1 MLNSIPTRRAGMTLV
16 ELLVVVAIIGLL
28 AVTVLPNVAST
39 TDNRRS
45 REAAR
50 VTSSFFAKAQSRAIG
65 RPEWAG
71 VTLLPPPTNP
81 TALFAIDLFQAN
93 VPQVYRG
100 ESYASTAT
108 LTLPA
113 SSKPQ
118 DQPKRAIYFSDA
130 PSRDW
135 RFSAARSVTDG
146 DLIRFNGRGP
156 WYELTSLVEDTTR
169 DANSPAVMLRGV
181 ATDSSGNAILV
192 SSQSVGHSTT
202 NTPWPTLDV
211 GHQFEILRKPVRNGS
226 AFTIPDGR
234 CIDLAWSGFGAAAV
248 FGSNRFTTPGTA
260 VTLLFDATG
269 RVRQIFTQSP
279 GATPIRVT
287 VTGPVFFLV
296 GRVDRAGNSA
306 AALNQTEDSVGAN
319 WQYGDSYWIVIDPAS
334 GIVKTAECSKREDL
348 NGDGKID
355 PGEDVNLNGR
365 LDDIASTPDVLVS
378 QAFARSHTP
387 VGGN

>member
-1 MLNSIPTRRAGMTLV
+1 MFKPHPTRRAGMTLV

-39 TDNRRS
+39 TENRRS

-71 VTLLPPPTNP
+71 VTILPPPTNA

-100 ESYASTAT
+100 ESYAATAT
-108 LTLPA
+108 ISSSDTGFARGLTFSPDVTIPA
-113 SSKPQ
+113 VRNVQS
-118 DQPKRAIYFSDA
+118 
-130 PSRDW
+130 
-135 RFSAARSVTDG
+135 G
-146 DLIRFNGRGP
+146 DLIRFDGRGP
-156 WYELTSLVEDTTR
+156 WYELSETAAGTKVQFRGTTGIQ
-169 DANSPAVMLRGV
+169 S
-181 ATDSSGNAILV
+181 ATEMV
-192 SSQSVGHSTT
+192 SQTER
-202 NTPWPTLDV
+202 NTPWPTT
-211 GHQFEILRKPVRNGS
+211 GTPHPFEILRQPVRNGS

-234 CIDLAWSGFGAAAV
+234 CVDLAWSGH
-248 FGSNRFTTPGTA
+248 GSSTFTPFLNLVPSVSVPA

-269 RVRQIFTQSP
+269 RVRQLFTQSP
-279 GATPIRVT
+279 GATPNRVT
-287 VTGPVFFLV
+287 VTGPVYFLV
-296 GRVDRAGNSA
+296 GRVDRANNDPTLPSTYDG
-306 AALNQTEDSVGAN
+306 TDDTKGFN

-334 GIVKTAECSKREDL
+334 GIVKTSECMPVPSYANATAGL
-348 NGDGKID
+348 
-355 PGEDVNLNGR
+355 L
-365 LDDIASTPDVLVS
+365 LS